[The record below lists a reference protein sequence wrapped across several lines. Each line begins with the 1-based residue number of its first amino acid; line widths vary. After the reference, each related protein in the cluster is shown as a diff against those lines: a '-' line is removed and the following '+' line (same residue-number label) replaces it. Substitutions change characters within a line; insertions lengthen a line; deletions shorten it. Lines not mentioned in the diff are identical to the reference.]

1 MMCIGGRIEKWKK
14 PQSFGQIA
22 LRTDASGTL
31 KFTSSV
37 RNIVCI
43 ISFLL
48 LTCSQLGCKKQ
59 ETLGGEVLGTWTGFS
74 AYVLQSQ
81 TITRVSL
88 SPLEGF
94 QTHLETRWLKL
105 QALTSHISRFE
116 KFKINTPTNLLLG
129 EIFMFGLKPPLCI
142 LKVERKIIYKMCRFI
157 IVTFHPDN
165 SFPMS

>member
-1 MMCIGGRIEKWKK
+1 MMCREGRIERWEK
-14 PQSFGQIA
+14 PQSFGWIVPW
-22 LRTDASGTL
+22 TDASGL
-31 KFTSSV
+31 SKYTSLV

-59 ETLGGEVLGTWTGFS
+59 EVFGTWTGFS
-74 AYVLQSQ
+74 AYVLHSQ

-88 SPLEGF
+88 SPHEGF
-94 QTHLETRWLKL
+94 QTHLETGWLKL
-105 QALTSHISRFE
+105 QVLTSHISRFE
-116 KFKINTPTNLLLG
+116 NFKINTLTNLLLG
-129 EIFMFGLKPPLCI
+129 EIFMFGLKPPLWI